1 MATNLQIKGKVLA
14 HKNQLHI
21 FVNKNSINNINIL
34 IIAIIIILILIAIL
48 YTIKKYIEKK
58 ESKNKYEK

>member
-14 HKNQLHI
+14 HKSQLHI

-34 IIAIIIILILIAIL
+34 IIAIISILILIAIL
-48 YTIKKYIEKK
+48 YTIKKIYIDKRDKK
-58 ESKNKYEK
+58 QI